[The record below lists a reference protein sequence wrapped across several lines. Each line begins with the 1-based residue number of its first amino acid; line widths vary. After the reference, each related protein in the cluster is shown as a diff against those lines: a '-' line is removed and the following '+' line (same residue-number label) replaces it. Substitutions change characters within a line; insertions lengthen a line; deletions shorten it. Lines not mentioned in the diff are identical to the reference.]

1 MAEAGQTGPAPGDTS
16 GDLAAGRAAYQRR
29 AWGEAH
35 RRLAAADAAD
45 ALAPEDRD
53 LLARAAYLTGD
64 GDAAWAAW
72 ERAYRGF
79 AERGEVG
86 PAARCGFWL
95 VLTLAQRGEHARAG
109 GWLARAQG
117 LLDEAG
123 LDCVERGYLRSL
135 VALQAMLGGD
145 LTAGLATFREVVGT
159 ATRFGD
165 PDLLALGRLG
175 CGQALVAE
183 GEVSSGTGML
193 DEAMLAVTT
202 GEVSPIPAGIIYCAV
217 IIACR
222 EIFDLRRAQ
231 EWTAALSR
239 WCASQP
245 DLQPYRGQCLV
256 HRSEIMQL
264 RGDWADA
271 MAEVRHACEHLADP
285 PGDPVLGMALYQQAD
300 LLRLRGE
307 LARAEETYRRASRSG
322 HPAQPGLALLR
333 LAQGRVDDATATMRR
348 LVEETAP
355 AVERARVLAAYV
367 EIALA
372 AGEVEP
378 ARSAADELGTIAAS
392 FDTPYLRA
400 VVGYAQGSVLLA
412 GGDPAAASA
421 VLRRAW
427 VIWHEL
433 EAPYEAARV
442 RLSIARACRQ
452 LGDHDTAE
460 MELDAAGRV
469 FAELGAVPALAQVR
483 KLAAAA
489 APGTGTGAGA
499 GAGLTVREVEVLRLV
514 ASGATNRQI
523 ADTLVISE
531 KTVARHAANIFSK
544 LGVSTRAAATAYAHR
559 HGVV

>member
-1 MAEAGQTGPAPGDTS
+1 MAEAGQAGPAPGDT
-16 GDLAAGRAAYQRR
+16 GDDLAAGRAAYQRL
-29 AWGEAH
+29 AWGEAY
-35 RRLAAADAAD
+35 RRLATADAAD
-45 ALAPEDRD
+45 PLAPADLD
-53 LLARAAYLTGD
+53 LLARAAYLTGR

-79 AERGEVG
+79 AERGEAG

-95 VLTLAQRGEHARAG
+95 ALTLAQRGEHARAS
-109 GWLARAQG
+109 GWFSRAQG

-123 LDCVERGYLRSL
+123 ADRVERGYLRVPVGL
-135 VALQAMLGGD
+135 RAMAGGD
-145 LTAGLATFREVVGT
+145 PASGHETFREVVAT
-159 ATRFGD
+159 AARFGD

-175 CGQALVAE
+175 CGQALVAQ
-183 GEVSSGTGML
+183 GDVTHGIGML

-202 GEVSPIPAGIIYCAV
+202 GEVSPVAAGIIYCAV

-285 PGDPVLGMALYQQAD
+285 PGDPVLGMALYQQAE

-307 LARAEETYRRASRSG
+307 LARAEQTYRRASRSG

-333 LAQGRVDDATATMRR
+333 LAQGRVEDAIAAARR
-348 LVEETAP
+348 LLDETGGP
-355 AVERARVLAAYV
+355 VERARVLAAYV

-372 AGEVEP
+372 AGEVDP
-378 ARSAADELGTIAAS
+378 ARAAAGELETIATR
-392 FDTPYLRA
+392 FGTPYLRA

-421 VLRRAW
+421 ALRRAW

-442 RLSIARACRQ
+442 RLGIAAACRQ

-469 FAELGAVPALAQVR
+469 FAELGAAPALARVR
-483 KLAAAA
+483 DLATAPGA
-489 APGTGTGAGA
+489 APPGP
-499 GAGLTVREVEVLRLV
+499 AGLTAREVEVLGLV
-514 ASGATNRQI
+514 AGGATNRQV
-523 ADTLVISE
+523 ADALVISE
-531 KTVARHAANIFSK
+531 KTVARHVANIFTK

-559 HGVV
+559 HGLV